1 MILIFR
7 GRGTNLFSTIK
18 SSSTHRVKL
27 HMHNTGSK
35 EYVPNIEFVW
45 TLIDV
50 YIGKWRSLIL

>member
-50 YIGKWRSLIL
+50 YI